1 MQHEAMGRE
10 IHYEV
15 FRRVG
20 ARGGW
25 TLHEVASS
33 RELAIAMARELMATE
48 KATGVKVVKET
59 YNDET
64 GDYLTLKIFEEGH
77 NQMTMAPAQED
88 APHALP
94 CFKPDDLYSYHARAT
109 MSRLLTDYLA
119 RNKLTITELI
129 HRADMLEKLEA
140 TGTLYQHAIQKIAV
154 AQASSTTTPVQQIVK
169 SLNELTTQAFHRVY
183 RDQRKGLFPDPLP
196 EQFSELA
203 TKLAAQGDAAYVF
216 NGALA
221 RHLKDTTGWD
231 DKVLRLLAIM
241 EMAPQEEAARKLV
254 LSSID
259 AILAETLNGS
269 AALHELMGHAENL
282 GQALNNL
289 VTLFLGR
296 SPDGA
301 QGRQGLVALAQRFAA
316 DDLPEARTAIANR
329 IIAEFKS
336 NKRLCPDSLV
346 DELKTLRAM
355 ANRIV
360 MGVGKY
366 LSHEDLIAA
375 FTLRSK
381 RLVTQEALGQY
392 IAEAQPDEKVERI
405 LFVEDNIIGTENKR
419 QLSSYVM
426 PILNSA
432 PFENHFQNPKVPL
445 IQRLQRLAQLQTRVR
460 RSGFIEVIRDE
471 IMARMDHL
479 AVQMEARGK
488 LFDSIEARN
497 TSAVDKA
504 QTLLKLAT
512 GGILTEG
519 MLATRAR
526 ELILAHLSRP
536 GFLTGY
542 MAHLS
547 KEAQAK
553 AGPVPDSEM
562 MMAELMETLGKA
574 GITAETGLKS
584 IAA

>member
-1 MQHEAMGRE
+1 MGRE

-20 ARGGW
+20 AKGGW
-25 TLHEVASS
+25 TLHEVVS
-33 RELAIAMARELMATE
+33 ARESAISMAQALMASE

-59 YNDET
+59 YNDDT
-64 GDYLTLKIFEEGH
+64 GDFLTLKIFEEGH
-77 NQMTMAPAQED
+77 NQVKVAPAQED

-94 CFKPDDLYSYHARAT
+94 CFKPDDLYSYHARTT
-109 MSRLLTDYLA
+109 MSRLLTEFLS
-119 RNKLTITELI
+119 RNKITITELI

-154 AQASSTTTPVQQIVK
+154 AQAANTTTPVQQIVK

-183 RDQRKGLFPDPLP
+183 RDQRKGLFPDPHAH
-196 EQFSELA
+196 QFSELA
-203 TKLAAQGDAAYVF
+203 VKLAPQGDAAYVF

-221 RHLKDTTGWD
+221 RYLKDSKGWD
-231 DKVLRLLAIM
+231 DKVLRLLSIM
-241 EMAPQEEAARKLV
+241 ENAPSEEAPRKLI
-254 LSSID
+254 LSSVD
-259 AILAETLNGS
+259 ALLSETLSG
-269 AALHELMGHAENL
+269 AGALHELMGHAENL

-289 VTLFLGR
+289 VTLYLGKT
-296 SPDGA
+296 PEGV
-301 QGRQGLVALAQRFAA
+301 QTGKGLALLAHHFAT
-316 DDLPEARTAIANR
+316 DDLPEARTAIATR

-336 NKRLCPDSLV
+336 NKRLCPEFMV
-346 DELKTLRAM
+346 DELKTLRAI

-381 RLVTQEALGQY
+381 RLVAQEALGQY
-392 IAEAQPDEKVERI
+392 IGEAAPDEKIERI
-405 LFVEDNIIGTENKR
+405 LFVEDNIIGSENKR
-419 QLSSYVM
+419 QLSTYVM

-432 PFENHFQNPKVPL
+432 AFESHFQNPKVPL
-445 IQRLQRLAQLQTRVR
+445 LQRLQRLAQLQARVR
-460 RSGFIEVIRDE
+460 RSGFIDVTREE
-471 IMARMDHL
+471 TTAKLDHL
-479 AVQMEARGK
+479 ALQLETRGK
-488 LFDSIEARN
+488 LFESIEART
-497 TSAVDKA
+497 TSHVEKA

-519 MLATRAR
+519 QLSAKAR
-526 ELILAHLSRP
+526 VLILGYLSKP
-536 GFLTGY
+536 GFLSGY
-542 MAHLS
+542 MA
-547 KEAQAK
+547 AQTTDGHA
-553 AGPVPDSEM
+553 PDSEKVM
-562 MMAELMETLGKA
+562 TELMEALGKA